1 MPAKIGRK
9 SPNVQSFGIK
19 IELIDR
25 DLLWVYVTDRFGGYI
40 YKEAQSEPK
49 ETSISGSRLYY
60 GNHYIMLPINTRVV
74 EGGQKTPIQGLLAR
88 SVESGSFCAPI
99 RRGRV
104 RELGGAHHYRLR

>member
-1 MPAKIGRK
+1 MHAGTRAFDGK

-19 IELIDR
+19 FERIDR

-60 GNHYIMLPINTRVV
+60 GHHYIMPPINTRVV
-74 EGGQKTPIQGLLAR
+74 EGGQKSNPGLVSAL
-88 SVESGSFCAPI
+88 C
-99 RRGRV
+99 
-104 RELGGAHHYRLR
+104 